1 MGRVENR
8 GASPRFRGGPPDSNR
23 LTRRALPN
31 EEVVEIT
38 RAQRGTSFDPKV
50 VDAFVKVR
58 KDLEVIQREYVG
70 N

>member
-1 MGRVENR
+1 
-8 GASPRFRGGPPDSNR
+8 
-23 LTRRALPN
+23 LPN